1 MSNLEARFSLQLN
14 RYTYIKS
21 VAFECKEPTFP
32 TLQLQM
38 LRVKLDLIDNN
49 WQKFEA
55 THERMAESKAE
66 LLDHDYFQKKIYDQ
80 CLLYYADAKAA
91 LLTQID
97 EKERTHP
104 LSGSQ
109 LANLSMGGQTSARRH
124 LPKITLPQFSGD
136 FSAWRPFHNLFSSL
150 VGRNA
155 DISNVEKMHYLRTRL
170 MDEAA
175 QLISNLPV
183 SEDSFASAWDLLV
196 SRFENKR
203 LLISA
208 QVDRLFRTKT
218 ISQRS
223 AKELNTLLKT
233 TTEALNAL
241 ESLGAPVQHWDH
253 LLVHLTVQRLD
264 PSTREA
270 WEVKLGSTTDPPSY
284 KDIRTFLTGRA
295 RAMESM
301 EFGTLSVSPSDN
313 PASPAL
319 RHSSKPST
327 ATAHVAISPPSGNSE
342 TSGCALCSGPH
353 YIVSCPRFRDM
364 SPHLRRNIVIDRRL
378 CFNCLGRHNAL
389 ACQNSKRCRDCG
401 NKHHTM
407 IHMDDQPPPR
417 RSATQGRVT
426 SSTAAPQTPALAS
439 PNESTTSAASE

>member
-1 MSNLEARFSLQLN
+1 
-14 RYTYIKS
+14 
-21 VAFECKEPTFP
+21 
-32 TLQLQM
+32 
-38 LRVKLDLIDNN
+38 
-49 WQKFEA
+49 
-55 THERMAESKAE
+55 MAESKAE
-66 LLDHDYFQKKIYDQ
+66 LLLDHDYFKKKVYDQ

-91 LLTQID
+91 LLTQIE

-109 LANLSMGGQTSARRH
+109 LANLSIGGQTSARRH
-124 LPKITLPQFSGD
+124 LLEITLPQFSGD
-136 FSAWRPFHNLFSSL
+136 FLTWRPFHDLFSSL

-155 DISNVEKMHYLRTRL
+155 DISNVEKMHYLRTSLISRL
-170 MDEAA
+170 GEAA
-175 QLISNLPV
+175 QLISNLPM
-183 SEDSFASAWDLLV
+183 SEDSFASAWDLLI

-203 LLISA
+203 LLISV

-223 AKELNTLLKT
+223 AKDLNTLLNT

-241 ESLGAPVQHWDH
+241 KSLGAPVQHWDH

-301 EFGTLSVSPSDN
+301 EFGTSSC
-313 PASPAL
+313 SPADKPTRTFAHFSLGAPDPWRVWSSEPRAPLQRTNQLPRLL
-319 RHSSKPST
+319 RQTSKT
-327 ATAHVAISPPSGNSE
+327 
-342 TSGCALCSGPH
+342 
-353 YIVSCPRFRDM
+353 DM
-364 SPHLRRNIVIDRRL
+364 SAHLRRNIVIDKRL
-378 CFNCLGRHNAL
+378 CFNCLGRHNAV
-389 ACQNSKRCRDCG
+389 ACQNSKRCRECG

-407 IHMDDQPPPR
+407 IHMDSQSPPR
-417 RSATQGRVT
+417 SSTTLGKATP
-426 SSTAAPQTPALAS
+426 STAATQTSAPAS
-439 PNESTTSAASE
+439 PSKSTTSTASE

>member
-1 MSNLEARFSLQLN
+1 MSNLEAKISLQMN
-14 RYTYIKS
+14 RHSYIKS
-21 VAFECKEPTFP
+21 VALECKEPTFP

-38 LRVKLDLIDNN
+38 LKVKLDLIDNN

-66 LLDHDYFQKKIYDQ
+66 LLLDHDYFKKRVYDQ

-91 LLTQID
+91 LLMQIE

-109 LANLSMGGQTSARRH
+109 LANLSIGGQTSARRH
-124 LPKITLPQFSGD
+124 LPEITLPQFSGD
-136 FSAWRPFHNLFSSL
+136 FSAWRPFHDLFSSL

-155 DISNVEKMHYLRTRL
+155 EISNVEKMHYLRTSL
-170 MDEAA
+170 LGEAA

-183 SEDSFASAWDLLV
+183 SEDAFASAWDLLV
-196 SRFENKR
+196 NRYENKR

-223 AKELNTLLKT
+223 AKELNSLLNN

-241 ESLGAPVQHWDH
+241 ESHGAPVQHWDH
-253 LLVHLTVQRLD
+253 LLVHLIVQRLD

-301 EFGTLSVSPSDN
+301 EFGTSSS
-313 PASPAL
+313 SPAPRPAPSPL
-319 RHSSKPST
+319 RQTIKTSA
-327 ATAHVAISPPSGNSE
+327 ATAHVAISPPSGTSE
-342 TSGCALCSGPH
+342 TSECALCSGSH

-364 SPHLRRNIVIDRRL
+364 SAHLRRNIVIDKRL
-378 CFNCLGRHNAL
+378 CFNCLGRHKAV
-389 ACQNSKRCRDCG
+389 ACQNLKRCRECG

-407 IHMDDQPPPR
+407 IHMDSQPPPR
-417 RSATQGRVT
+417 STMQDKATPSTTTTQTSA
-426 SSTAAPQTPALAS
+426 PAS
-439 PNESTTSAASE
+439 PFKSTSTSASE